1 MTLRLAAVVER
12 MLPIR
17 GHLVNGLKGDV
28 QVRVYGNHAGC
39 GSIEINGHSFPF
51 TSRAEALRLLDE
63 YLSSAMLRAAGP
75 PQ

>member
-1 MTLRLAAVVER
+1 MALRPASTVER

-28 QVRVYGNHAGC
+28 QVRVYGNQAGC
-39 GSIEINGHSFPF
+39 GSIEIDGHSFPF

-63 YLSSAMLRAAGP
+63 YLASAMQRASGP
-75 PQ
+75 KL

>member
-1 MTLRLAAVVER
+1 MTLRPASVVEK

-28 QVRVYGNHAGC
+28 QVRVYGNQAGC
-39 GSIEINGHSFPF
+39 GSIEIDGRSFPF

-63 YLSSAMLRAAGP
+63 YLSAAMQRASGP
-75 PQ
+75 ML

>member
-1 MTLRLAAVVER
+1 MTLRPGSVVER

-17 GHLVNGLKGDV
+17 GHLLNGLKGDV
-28 QVRVYGNHAGC
+28 QVRVYGNQAGC
-39 GSIEINGHSFPF
+39 GSIEIHGHSFPF
-51 TSRAEALRLLDE
+51 ASRAEALRLLDE